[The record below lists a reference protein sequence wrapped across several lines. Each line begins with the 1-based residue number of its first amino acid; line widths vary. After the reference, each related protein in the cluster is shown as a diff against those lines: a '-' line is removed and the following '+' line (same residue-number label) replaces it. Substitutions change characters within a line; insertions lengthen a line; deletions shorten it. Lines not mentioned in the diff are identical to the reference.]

1 MAHSRYL
8 VLRAMRP
15 YLKWGGRWTC
25 CPRSIEAAPETIL
38 AFQGEQVAEEIGSS
52 GSESA
57 AHPNTMAASSP
68 SSPHLSC
75 SGSNESEDEL
85 AAGLPALAQEKARH
99 MIEGQ
104 RHPYRIPATVG
115 VRGRV
120 FACPRVPSLSQI
132 ALSEP
137 DTAETEI
144 LLQIYTKST
153 LFAGNELDQ
162 RALHSYEAVHQ
173 SSSSSVL
180 FTRYA

>member
-1 MAHSRYL
+1 
-8 VLRAMRP
+8 
-15 YLKWGGRWTC
+15 
-25 CPRSIEAAPETIL
+25 
-38 AFQGEQVAEEIGSS
+38 
-52 GSESA
+52 
-57 AHPNTMAASSP
+57 
-68 SSPHLSC
+68 
-75 SGSNESEDEL
+75 
-85 AAGLPALAQEKARH
+85 

-104 RHPYRIPATVG
+104 RHPYRIPATVS
-115 VRGRV
+115 V
-120 FACPRVPSLSQI
+120 CLRVPSLSQI